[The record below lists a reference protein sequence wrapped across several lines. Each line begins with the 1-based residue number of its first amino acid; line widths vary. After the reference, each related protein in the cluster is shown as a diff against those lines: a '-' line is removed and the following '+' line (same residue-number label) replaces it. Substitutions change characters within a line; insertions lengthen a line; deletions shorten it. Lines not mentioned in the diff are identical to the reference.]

1 MSLLIEFPLTY
12 DRRVC
17 HYYSPKL
24 DVTIQVCHRPN
35 KFESITLT
43 VRERFK
49 DTVYAPNV
57 QLFTKSF
64 TSTQNIGIH

>member
-1 MSLLIEFPLTY
+1 MSLLIESPLTH

-24 DVTIQVCHRPN
+24 DVAVQVCHHPN

-43 VRERFK
+43 ARERVK
-49 DTVYAPNV
+49 DTVYAP
-57 QLFTKSF
+57 KC
-64 TSTQNIGIH
+64 STIYKEFLHRHKI